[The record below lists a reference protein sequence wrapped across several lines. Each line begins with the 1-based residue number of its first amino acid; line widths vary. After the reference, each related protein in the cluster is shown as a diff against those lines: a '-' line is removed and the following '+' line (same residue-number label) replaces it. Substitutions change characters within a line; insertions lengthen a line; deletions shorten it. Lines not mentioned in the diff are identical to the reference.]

1 MTPKSTLSVT
11 QDFTKRLQD
20 ILKGLKRDA
29 VLVGVPEE
37 KGARRNGDSISNAT
51 LLAINNFGSPA
62 RNIPARPVLQV
73 GLRNAQD
80 QIAEQ
85 FKRAAQMVL
94 TKGPVALNDCYE
106 RAGTIAANSVKK
118 AINDQDFDGA
128 PGPAESTLAARKSH
142 GFLGEK
148 SLVVSGQLRNS
159 ITYVFNKENK

>member
-1 MTPKSTLSVT
+1 MKKSTLTVT
-11 QDFTKRLQD
+11 QDFTKKLQD
-20 ILKGLKRDA
+20 ILKSLKKDA
-29 VLVGVPEE
+29 VLVGIPEDKDVPR
-37 KGARRNGDSISNAT
+37 KDGQTITNAT

-85 FKRAAQMVL
+85 FKRAAQMIL
-94 TKGPVALNDCYE
+94 TKGPEALDVYYE

-128 PGPAESTLAARKSH
+128 PGPAESILAARKAA
-142 GFLGEK
+142 GFQGTK
-148 SLVVSGQLRNS
+148 SLVVTGQMRNS
-159 ITYVFNKENK
+159 ITFVVNKENT